1 MTFDPDADPVA
12 IAARAAELS
21 IEQLRRLRSF
31 QKNYPDRN
39 VNRFYMEDL
48 FEVAQSNYIA
58 KLMASY
64 AVLMGY
70 VTLEEASR

>member
-48 FEVAQSNYIA
+48 FEVAQSNHIA